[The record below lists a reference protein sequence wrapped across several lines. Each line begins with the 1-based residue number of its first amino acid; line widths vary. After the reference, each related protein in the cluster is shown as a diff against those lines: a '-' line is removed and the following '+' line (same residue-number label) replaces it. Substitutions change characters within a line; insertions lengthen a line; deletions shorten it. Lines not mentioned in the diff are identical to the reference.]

1 MRRLQIQDGGCGD
14 RMRDLL
20 AGTQKGGENSWKDW
34 SRLAGEYGQ
43 DFFRD
48 ILFHLTRVEFEAKEA
63 GEHWRN
69 ILLNQES
76 LIRSLGREVRL
87 ATAVCDYFL
96 HRHPVFDDP
105 VLVESRMLALNEEFA
120 FHDELTGLHNRRA
133 FNRELSRELE
143 RSRRSRQPFSLLMV
157 DVDHFKQFND
167 RFGHPAGDA
176 ALRQLAAVLSRTAR
190 IVDQVSRF
198 GGEEFAVILPG
209 TGKEKAPQVAERHR
223 QAVARHRF
231 KEGAKALG
239 PLSVSLGAAT
249 YPDHAKNEEE
259 LIAMADRALYEAKE
273 SGRNCIR
280 ISGDDLRRF
289 PRVPLELPGECRIRN
304 DRLLRFKGHT
314 VNISL
319 SGMLYE
325 SRRPIEV
332 GSKVEAVL
340 TNPDDGSRV
349 PLHARSVRLLD
360 ENRPQGG
367 PYYIGMRFEQ
377 ESEAMDFLGQLLED
391 KARVGHA

>member
-1 MRRLQIQDGGCGD
+1 MQGLQFQDDSCKA
-14 RMRDLL
+14 RVRELL
-20 AGTQKGGENSWKDW
+20 AGAEGGADSWKAW
-34 SRLAGEYGQ
+34 SCLAGEYGQ
-43 DFFRD
+43 SVFREV
-48 ILFHLTRVEFEAKEA
+48 LFHLTHMEFEAQEA

-69 ILLNQES
+69 ILLNQDR
-76 LIRSLGREVRL
+76 LTRSLGREVRL
-87 ATAVCDYFL
+87 ATAMCDYFL
-96 HRHPVFDDP
+96 HQHPVFDDP
-105 VLVESRMLALNEEFA
+105 VLVEARILALNEEFA

-157 DVDHFKQFND
+157 DVDYFKAFND
-167 RFGHPAGDA
+167 NFGHLAGDA
-176 ALRQLAAVLSRTAR
+176 VLRQLAAVLSRTAR
-190 IVDQVSRF
+190 IVDQVSRY

-209 TGKEKAPQVAERHR
+209 TDKDMAPQVAERHR
-223 QAVARHRF
+223 QAVVKHHFRDGVTSF
-231 KEGAKALG
+231 G

-280 ISGDDLRRF
+280 ASGDDLRHF
-289 PRVPLELPGECRIRN
+289 PRVPLELPGECRVRN

-314 VNISL
+314 VNISR

-325 SRRPIEV
+325 SKRPIEV

-340 TNPDDGSRV
+340 TNPNTGSLL

-360 ENRPQGG
+360 ENRPKGG
-367 PYYIGMRFEQ
+367 SYYIGMRFEQ
-377 ESEAMDFLGQLLED
+377 ESETMDILEQLLEGRD
-391 KARVGHA
+391 RIGHA

>member
-1 MRRLQIQDGGCGD
+1 MPRLQFQEDSC
-14 RMRDLL
+14 RVRVRELL
-20 AGTQKGGENSWKDW
+20 AGTEGGGDSWKAW
-34 SRLAGEYGQ
+34 SCLAGECGQ
-43 DFFRD
+43 GVFREVF
-48 ILFHLTRVEFEAKEA
+48 FHLTHMEFEVKEA

-69 ILLNQES
+69 ILLNQEC
-76 LIRSLGREVRL
+76 LARSLGREVRL

-96 HRHPVFDDP
+96 HQHPVFDDP
-105 VLVESRMLALNEEFA
+105 VLVESRILALNEEFA

-157 DVDHFKQFND
+157 DVDHFKEFND
-167 RFGHPAGDA
+167 RLGHLAGDA

-190 IVDQVSRF
+190 IVDQVSRY

-209 TGKEKAPQVAERHR
+209 TDKETAPQVAERHR
-223 QAVARHRF
+223 KAVAQHHF
-231 KEGAKALG
+231 KDGVTSFG

-249 YPDHAKNEEE
+249 YPDHAKNVEE
-259 LIAMADRALYEAKE
+259 LVAMADRALYEAKE

-280 ISGDDLRRF
+280 ASGDDLRHY
-289 PRVPLELPGECRIRN
+289 PRISLELPGECRVRN

-314 VNISL
+314 VNISR

-325 SRRPIEV
+325 SKRPIEV

-340 TNPDDGSRV
+340 TNPDTGSRL

-360 ENRPQGG
+360 ENRPKGG

-377 ESEAMDFLGQLLED
+377 ESETMDVLEQLLEGRD
-391 KARVGHA
+391 RIGHA